1 MEDTFRFSFVNV
13 TRMCC
18 KKKISCSHM
27 YIYPSCLRKVIEM
40 LFYIIWWFNYSLT
53 AQLTCVDQQPVV

>member
-1 MEDTFRFSFVNV
+1 
-13 TRMCC
+13 MCC

-40 LFYIIWWFNYSLT
+40 LFYIIWWFNDSLT